1 MIRSMTAFARSEAD
15 LGSQQAVWE
24 LRTVNHRYLEV
35 NPRLPDGYR
44 ALETPVRERA
54 RGVLQRGKLDATLRL
69 TENGGGGGRLR
80 LDQEL
85 ARSLADL
92 GREAERELGTT
103 GELSTA
109 EIMKWPGVVV
119 TATLDADEAQRRL
132 REALDS
138 ALEGL
143 VEARA
148 REGQAL
154 SDALHERLDG
164 VDAGLARIEE
174 RLPQVR
180 EAFRS
185 RLEERLGELRE
196 RVDPD
201 RLEQEVVMQVQRAD
215 VDEELD
221 RLATHTAEVR
231 RVLEEGGAVGRRL
244 DFLMQ
249 EMNREANTI
258 GSKSPDAAI
267 SQTVVDLKVLVEQLR
282 EQAQNIE

>member
-1 MIRSMTAFARSEAD
+1 MTAFARREAD
-15 LGSQQAVWE
+15 LGAQQAVWE

-44 ALETPVRERA
+44 ALETPLRERA
-54 RGVLQRGKLDATLRL
+54 RKLLQRGKLDATLRI
-69 TENGGGGGRLR
+69 TENAGTEGGLR
-80 LDQEL
+80 MDRDL
-85 ARSLADL
+85 ARSLVEL
-92 GREAERELGTT
+92 GRESVRELGTV

-109 EIMKWPGVVV
+109 EVMRWPGVVV
-119 TATLDADEAQRRL
+119 AATLDADEAYRRL
-132 REALDS
+132 TESLEGALD
-138 ALEGL
+138 EL
-143 VEARA
+143 VEARE
-148 REGQAL
+148 REGEAL
-154 SDALHERLDG
+154 AGLLGERLEG
-164 VDAGLARIEE
+164 VEAGLAAIRE
-174 RLPQVR
+174 RLPEVR
-180 EAFRS
+180 EGFRA

-196 RVDPD
+196 RLDPD
-201 RLEQEVVMQVQRAD
+201 RLEQEVVLQVQRAD

-258 GSKSPDAAI
+258 GSKSPDAAV